1 MTTAIEKLAVIGRTA
16 PIDKPAHSALRSVR
30 TQIEGMEALIAALG
44 EPALAHAFD
53 AAVGVIAA
61 ARGRVIVTGMGK
73 SGLIGRKIAATL
85 ASTGTPSMYIHP
97 AEASHGDLGMIT
109 SDDMVLALSW
119 SGETTELSDIVTYCG
134 RFDVPLVVITSR
146 RDSTAGRA
154 ADICLALPRAPEACP
169 NQLAPTTST
178 TLQVVLGDALAVA
191 LVERRGFSATEFR
204 VFHPG
209 GKLGAQL
216 LTLADVMGH
225 GEELPVIGLDASLM
239 EATIEMSRKRY
250 GSTAVVDGDGRLV
263 GAFTDGDL
271 RRSVTSASL
280 DDNIVRHMTVRPLAV
295 GPEMLASE
303 GLRLMNDNAVSLL
316 FVCDDERL
324 IGAVHLHDILR
335 AGVA

>member
-1 MTTAIEKLAVIGRTA
+1 
-16 PIDKPAHSALRSVR
+16 
-30 TQIEGMEALIAALG
+30 METLIAALA
-44 EPALAHAFD
+44 ERPLAQAFD

-134 RFDVPLVVITSR
+134 RFGVPLVVITSR
-146 RDSTAGRA
+146 GDSTAGRA

-216 LTLADVMGH
+216 LTVADVMGH

-250 GSTAVVDGDGRLV
+250 GSTAVVDGDGRLI

-271 RRSVTSASL
+271 RRSITSASL

-295 GPEMLASE
+295 GPAMLASE
-303 GLRLMNDNAVSLL
+303 ALRVLNENAVSLL
-316 FVCDDERL
+316 FVCDDGRL

>member
-1 MTTAIEKLAVIGRTA
+1 VALTNIAAV
-16 PIDKPAHSALRSVR
+16 KPAASAIRSVR
-30 TQIEGMEALIAALG
+30 IQIEGMEALTKALG
-44 EPALAHAFD
+44 EETLADAFQK
-53 AAVGVIAA
+53 AVSAIDKAK
-61 ARGRVIVTGMGK
+61 GRVIVTGMGK

-85 ASTGTPSMYIHP
+85 ASTGTPAMYIHP

-119 SGETTELSDIVTYCG
+119 SGETTELSNMVTYCR
-134 RFDVPLVVITSR
+134 RFNVILVVITSHA
-146 RDSTAGRA
+146 DSTAGRA
-154 ADICLALPRAPEACP
+154 ADICLALPRAREACP

-191 LVERRGFSATEFR
+191 LVEKRGFSAREFR
-204 VFHPG
+204 IFHPG

-216 LTLADVMGH
+216 LTVADMMGH
-225 GEELPVIGLDASLM
+225 GEELPVTGIDATLR

-250 GSTAVVDGDGRLV
+250 GSTAVVDGNGQLI

-271 RRSVTSASL
+271 RRCIGTADL
-280 DDNIVRHMTVRPLAV
+280 GDNIVRHMTPHPLAV
-295 GPEMLASE
+295 APAMLAAE
-303 GLRLMNDNAVSLL
+303 ALRLMNDNAVSLL
-316 FVCDDERL
+316 FVCDNGIL